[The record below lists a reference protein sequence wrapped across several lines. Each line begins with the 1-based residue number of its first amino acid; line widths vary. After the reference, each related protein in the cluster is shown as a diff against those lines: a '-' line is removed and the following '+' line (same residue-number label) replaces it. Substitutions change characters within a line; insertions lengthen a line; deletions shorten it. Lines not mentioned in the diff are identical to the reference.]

1 MDMKYISLFS
11 GIEAASVAWRPLG
24 WDPIAFC
31 EFDKTPSKVLAKNFP
46 NIPNLGDVTKVDWNK
61 YHGTAKIVVGGSP
74 CQAFSIAGARKGLND
89 LRGQLMLE
97 YLRACAEIDPEW
109 IIWENVP
116 GVLSSN
122 GGRDFATLLN
132 SVSKLWGARGGGGAW
147 RVLDAQYFGVPQ
159 RRKRIFFVVNTH
171 DWRRAVNVLYDS
183 ASLQG
188 DTCKAGQK
196 AEALRASR
204 LEGRLS
210 GSNKVQCRIDT
221 QSSAPT
227 MSDAC
232 PTLLRHNRNDPPYVW
247 GGGYPFRRLTAEECE
262 ALQGFPPGWTDCL
275 RYRERIGVLGN
286 SMAVS
291 VMRWLGR
298 RIEITSKGAK

>member
-1 MDMKYISLFS
+1 MEQLTLWSEEAPAKHFQSQAHEKGLMTCAANSCSNISELAQKLTRS
-11 GIEAASVAWRPLG
+11 GLSGKTFQVYFLPMVAETLQHCLISFQNSG
-24 WDPIAFC
+24 
-31 EFDKTPSKVLAKNFP
+31 VLA
-46 NIPNLGDVTKVDWNK
+46 G
-61 YHGTAKIVVGGSP
+61 
-74 CQAFSIAGARKGLND
+74 
-89 LRGQLMLE
+89 E
-97 YLRACAEIDPEW
+97 
-109 IIWENVP
+109 
-116 GVLSSN
+116 
-122 GGRDFATLLN
+122 
-132 SVSKLWGARGGGGAW
+132 GGAW

-159 RRKRIFFVVNTH
+159 RRKRIFLVINTH

-196 AEALRASR
+196 AEVLRASR
-204 LEGRLS
+204 LERRLS

-221 QSSAPT
+221 QAYAPT
-227 MSDAC
+227 MCDAC

-286 SMAVS
+286 SMAVP

-298 RIEITSKGAK
+298 RIETISKGAK